1 MKEDRNMSKSEK
13 GNKDKVCSSKSAN
26 VKNRENTSSCGR
38 QRAYSLMKERNGT
51 KVDFA
56 DQMRP
61 RTCSMPSR
69 NTIRKLSSC
78 PGLQKYKGQF
88 VGGSHT
94 YDVDTYVVRSFEV
107 NSKGVIKSR
116 SDSLRS
122 RSTASFSSEGE
133 PCPLSQSSV
142 FSNSSLE
149 SITNGNT
156 DFVASWSVR
165 VFGMPGVGKTALTQ
179 QFMTSEYLGGFN
191 TSLGRCITIV
201 NHFVKKRFK
210 RSLDGY

>member
-1 MKEDRNMSKSEK
+1 MSKTEK
-13 GNKDKVCSSKSAN
+13 GYKEKGCFSTKANGKS
-26 VKNRENTSSCGR
+26 RENTTSCGR

-51 KVDFA
+51 KVEFTDP
-56 DQMRP
+56 MRP

-69 NTIRKLSSC
+69 NNIRKLSSC
-78 PGLQKYKGQF
+78 PGLQKYRGQLIS
-88 VGGSHT
+88 GSHIN
-94 YDVDTYVVRSFEV
+94 DVETYVVRSFEV

-149 SITNGNT
+149 SITNCNT
-156 DFVASWSVR
+156 DNAPAWCVMVY
-165 VFGMPGVGKTALTQ
+165 GMPGVGKTALTQ

-191 TSLGRCITIV
+191 TSLGTC
-201 NHFVKKRFK
+201 NFE
-210 RSLDGY
+210 